1 MAKAPYF
8 PPPPPIP
15 PKTRMFQRMPPAVF
29 TPIMG
34 VFGLGLAWR
43 RAADTFS
50 APGAIGELI
59 LGAVTLL
66 YLFSLAAY
74 VMKFMQRSGTF
85 IEDLRVL
92 PGRAGLAAMV
102 LTGYLLSA
110 TVEPFSLV
118 LAGAILLLTFAA
130 HVLLALR
137 VIHMLITGP
146 VEARI
151 VTPVWHLLFAGFV
164 LIPLAAVP
172 LGWVGFAEAGF
183 WGGFFAAA
191 IIWGASAAQFLR
203 TRIPPPLRPLLAIH
217 LAPASVLGTGAF
229 LLDETGLALVFSV
242 IAIVIL
248 SGLIG
253 RIRWLLKAGFSPLW
267 GAFTFPLAAFG
278 SLMQLGAVVNGG
290 DILRIVAG
298 ASLVAATLIIL
309 PIIYKV
315 VQMWTKGEL
324 AVKTNAAM
332 A

>member
-8 PPPPPIP
+8 PPPPPLP

-43 RAADTFS
+43 RAADTLS
-50 APGAIGELI
+50 APTAIGEML

-66 YLFSLAAY
+66 FLFCLAAY
-74 VMKFMQRSGTF
+74 AMKFMQRAGTF
-85 IEDLRVL
+85 AEDLRVL

-118 LAGAILLLTFAA
+118 LAGAILLLTFAV
-130 HVLLALR
+130 HVMLAIR

-164 LIPLAAVP
+164 LIPLAAAP
-172 LGWVGFAEAGF
+172 LGWSGFAAASF

-191 IIWGASAAQFLR
+191 IVWGASAAQFLR

-217 LAPASVLGTGAF
+217 LAPASVLGTGAY
-229 LLDETGLALVFSV
+229 LLGETQMAMVFSV
-242 IAIVIL
+242 MAIVIL

-253 RIRWLLKAGFSPLW
+253 RARWLLKAGFSPLW
-267 GAFTFPLAAFG
+267 GAFTFPLAAFS
-278 SLMQLGAVVNGG
+278 SLMQLGAVVTGS
-290 DILRIVAG
+290 DIMRIVAG
-298 ASLVAATLIIL
+298 ASLVMATLIIL

-315 VQMWTKGEL
+315 IQMWTKGEL
-324 AVKTNAAM
+324 APKTNAAT